1 MSKKFR
7 VIFMLILIGLMNP
20 MLEHVEAES
29 RRISGDKFFGCT
41 DFDYHKKLTN
51 YAVQKDMEAFTKSL
65 TEGLLLGKCTLFKSG
80 EEVFLDKP
88 GACNADRLAARRC
101 ACKGRSLAVAS
112 RQSQ

>member
-41 DFDYHKKLTN
+41 DLDYHKKLTN
-51 YAVQKDMEAFTKSL
+51 YAIQRDMEAFTKNL
-65 TEGLLLGKCTLFKSG
+65 TDGLLLGKCTLFKAG
-80 EEVFLDKP
+80 EEVFLVDTALSP
-88 GACNADRLAARRC
+88 GLIKLRR
-101 ACKGRSLAVAS
+101 KGDTVEYWTIIEAIT
-112 RQSQ
+112 

>member
-80 EEVFLDKP
+80 EEVFLVDTVVFSGLIK
-88 GACNADRLAARRC
+88 L
-101 ACKGRSLAVAS
+101 S
-112 RQSQ
+112 RNGDTVEYWTIIEAIK